1 MRRGGLLA
9 ILLACTIAGA
19 CASESGGGNHQY
31 TLYLVRHAEKL
42 ADDGDDPGLT
52 AAGLHRAGQLANW
65 LQDRGIAD
73 IWSSDYR
80 RSRDTAGPLATR
92 LDRDMM
98 LYDPHDLPAL
108 AAELRKKGHT
118 ALIVGHSNTTP
129 DLARLL
135 CECFISDMDDSD
147 YDQLIVIS
155 VDENEEHVETLSQQF
170 LFPAADG
177 S

>member
-1 MRRGGLLA
+1 MRIAGLLSV
-9 ILLACTIAGA
+9 LLSCTIFSTGA
-19 CASESGGGNHQY
+19 NESSDDNDHY

-52 AAGLHRAGQLANW
+52 AAGLHRSGQLANW
-65 LQDRGIAD
+65 LQDRGITD

-80 RSRDTAGPLATR
+80 RSRDTAEPLATM
-92 LDRDMM
+92 LGRDLL
-98 LYDPHDLPAL
+98 LYDPQDLPAL
-108 AAELRKKGHT
+108 AGELRQNKRN

-135 CECFISDMDDSD
+135 CMCVIKDMDDSD

-155 VDENEEHVETLSQQF
+155 VNKDERHVETLSQQV